1 MPGWLLILSI
11 VLYVWQPVTFAG
23 ELLMSFG
30 TLGMRGVPAVV
41 ELLTHGGSAALSM
54 AAARALSNESP
65 AAPAIAAA
73 ALIVAAILGVQSL
86 YWSSLPHN
94 TMPSDKLPL
103 AIVTVAHS
111 AAWLIYLQRSSRV
124 NALRNRS

>member
-11 VLYVWQPVTFAG
+11 VLYVWQPVTFAS
-23 ELLMSFG
+23 ELLMSLG
-30 TLGMRGVPAVV
+30 TLGMRAVPAVV

-65 AAPAIAAA
+65 AAPAIATA